1 MTYHFCPASHALFNS
16 PPAVALWKPSDTST
30 CPHHRG
36 GSQGII
42 SPGCQ
47 LEKYWC
53 TRMPKKN
60 VQSKWGW
67 WIWFL
72 IASKNWHGIV
82 AKIIR
87 STKKSIDINP
97 LINKSAWIF
106 VGSDGN
112 HFCPRLTAAT
122 LAHHHGVHPMVSLN
136 QTKVQTATSWRGFKM
151 VKMYYFKCLTNWVW
165 FGSNSPIFTLKNP
178 QLHVKTTRS
187 EQKVLQH

>member
-1 MTYHFCPASHALFNS
+1 MTYHFCHASHALFNS

-36 GSQGII
+36 GSQSII

-53 TRMPKKN
+53 TRMPKKKRPIEVRMVN
-60 VQSKWGW
+60 LILDCFKELAWNCCQDHQIHQKIDWHQST
-67 WIWFL
+67 IHWF
-72 IASKNWHGIV
+72 N
-82 AKIIR
+82 
-87 STKKSIDINP
+87 

-136 QTKVQTATSWRGFKM
+136 QTKVQTATSWRSFK
-151 VKMYYFKCLTNWVW
+151 T
-165 FGSNSPIFTLKNP
+165 G
-178 QLHVKTTRS
+178 
-187 EQKVLQH
+187 